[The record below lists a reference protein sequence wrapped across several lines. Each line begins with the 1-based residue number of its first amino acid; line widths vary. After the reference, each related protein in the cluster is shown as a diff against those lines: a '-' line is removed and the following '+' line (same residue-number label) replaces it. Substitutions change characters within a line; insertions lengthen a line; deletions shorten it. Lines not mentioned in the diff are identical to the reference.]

1 MLLEIKHLCYQA
13 TRRTILDN
21 INFQLK
27 KGETVAI
34 VGPSGSGKSTL
45 LKQIDNLI
53 SPTSGELLLNDKPF
67 DAYEPEVLRSKI
79 SYLMQQSE
87 LFGQNIGDNM
97 RFPAMAHLDE
107 FDETKALQLLQHLNL
122 GHYNL
127 NTRIEHLSGGERQ
140 RITIA
145 RQLMYQPELLLL
157 DEATSALDTANKRIV
172 EQLVFDLAKTGV
184 GVMWIT
190 HSDDQSMRHFDR
202 RITIVDGQITKQEEL
217 KHNE

>member
-1 MLLEIKHLCYQA
+1 MLSSNTSYNFRQYQFPIEK
-13 TRRTILDN
+13 R
-21 INFQLK
+21 
-27 KGETVAI
+27 ETVAI

-87 LFGQNIGDNM
+87 LLAKILVIICVFQRWPIQM
-97 RFPAMAHLDE
+97 SLMKL
-107 FDETKALQLLQHLNL
+107 KALQLLQHLNL